1 MKITKPSD
9 LEMQIL
15 SVLFENGPST
25 ARQVLNSMPDKKAR
39 AYTTILSAMQVME
52 KKSLLK
58 HTTKGLSHVF
68 SPAIERDQVIKP
80 FIRKV
85 VDEVFFGRPTALVQA
100 LLGDETVSP
109 QELDQIRELLNNAEK
124 CNTSTDQEP
133 EIK

>member
-1 MKITKPSD
+1 MKISKPSD

-15 SVLFENGPST
+15 SVLWENGPST
-25 ARQVLNSMPDKKAR
+25 ARQVLSSMPDKKSR

-52 KKSLLK
+52 KKNLLT
-58 HTTKGLSHVF
+58 HTTQGLSHVF

-100 LLGDETVSP
+100 LLGDENVSP
-109 QELDQIRELLNNAEK
+109 QELDQIRELLNKTDK
-124 CNTSTDQEP
+124 CDNSIDKE
-133 EIK
+133 